1 MQHHFIDHQLGFAV
15 MAAHGEEIET
25 TDESL
30 VENITDKIHRD
41 NSSSSLSDSESEKK
55 PKFDD
60 DDVKKPHD
68 APAPDSSL
76 KSKSNRLFGRE
87 KPVHQVFGG
96 GKPADVILWRN
107 KKISASVLAGAT
119 VIWVLFELLEYHL
132 VTLLC
137 HISILVFAILFLW
150 SSASK
155 IINKSPPPIPEVRI
169 PEDTVLQ
176 FASALRIEINNFLQM
191 LGVLRPGE
199 I

>member
-1 MQHHFIDHQLGFAV
+1 MCKSVRFRSFL
-15 MAAHGEEIET
+15 AAHDEEIET
-25 TDESL
+25 TGESL

-76 KSKSNRLFGRE
+76 KSKSNRLFSRE

-107 KKISASVLAGAT
+107 KKISANVLARAT

-191 LGVLRPGE
+191 FGVLRLGE

>member
-41 NSSSSLSDSESEKK
+41 NSSPSLSDSESEKK

-76 KSKSNRLFGRE
+76 KSKSNRLFGTE

-150 SSASK
+150 SSAFK
-155 IINKSPPPIPEVRI
+155 IINKSPPPIPKVRI

-191 LGVLRPGE
+191 LGVLRLGE